1 MCMPLIV
8 FLFVYLFSPIFSLN
22 LLVNNYIQTVQNYQF
37 DILPFSTWLSL
48 YIDTRYNNLDIKM
61 MHDSNL

>member
-8 FLFVYLFSPIFSLN
+8 FLFVYLFSPIFSLS

-37 DILPFSTWLSL
+37 DILPFSTSLSL